1 MSVEHWDGEMEYAK
15 GHYLDKDEIE
25 SASDLQQVES
35 LWFRVDYD
43 NCQLGQ
49 PQTMQKRKGKKNK
62 ITVLIVIAVM
72 ACGIWEITKS
82 ASKKE
87 IRNYLED
94 SPFYFY
100 ETSITSE

>member
-1 MSVEHWDGEMEYAK
+1 
-15 GHYLDKDEIE
+15 
-25 SASDLQQVES
+25 
-35 LWFRVDYD
+35 
-43 NCQLGQ
+43 
-49 PQTMQKRKGKKNK
+49 MQKRKGKNNK